1 MAERAPLLTTG
12 ELARRTGSTLR
23 TVRFYE
29 EAGLL
34 EPACRDGKGTRRFAP
49 EAVERLRF
57 VLDLRE
63 AGLSLAEVR
72 ELLAIRRSATGRR
85 EAVERLADA
94 LQQRIEATRRRI
106 ERLQQLERQL
116 VETRALLA
124 GCGQCDVEERPG
136 CCRRCPRL
144 SDPTVPVAAHILW
157 CQPVEER

>member
-1 MAERAPLLTTG
+1 M
-12 ELARRTGSTLR
+12 
-23 TVRFYE
+23 RFYE

-34 EPACRDGKGTRRFAP
+34 QPASRDGKGTRRFAP

-72 ELLAIRRSATGRR
+72 ELLAIRRSAGGRR
-85 EAVERLADA
+85 EAVERLAAA

-116 VETRALLA
+116 LDTRTLLV
-124 GCGQCDVEERPG
+124 GCGECEVEEQPG
-136 CCRRCPRL
+136 CCLRCPRL
-144 SDPTVPVAAHILW
+144 SDPAVPPAAQILW
-157 CQPVEER
+157 CQPGEEA